1 MLQDY
6 FAPAKAVED
15 ALRREMGGD
24 VDEICSL
31 FTVNDPEHLKQC
43 AISLHITQL
52 PSEFGGDADNGRRQ
66 QETQRYQVALCFKS
80 PRTDSETER
89 MRENAG
95 RLILKL
101 RRTLQG
107 LKVVGDNTRVAD
119 VMVLKATANQPV
131 ITDDCRFRIFSFTFA
146 CKCVV

>member
-43 AISLHITQL
+43 AI
-52 PSEFGGDADNGRRQ
+52 
-66 QETQRYQVALCFKS
+66 
-80 PRTDSETER
+80 
-89 MRENAG
+89 
-95 RLILKL
+95 
-101 RRTLQG
+101 
-107 LKVVGDNTRVAD
+107 
-119 VMVLKATANQPV
+119 
-131 ITDDCRFRIFSFTFA
+131 
-146 CKCVV
+146 